1 MSDEVF
7 GRMKRRD
14 LFRMIGAVAGGG
26 AMLQAMS
33 GMGYAKES
41 GYTGPIKLPG
51 DPKGTSVVVL
61 GAGWGGLVSALE
73 LRNAGY
79 KVTLLEYNERI
90 GGRAWSVRGGDQF
103 TELGG
108 HSQTCGFDKGLYVNV
123 GPWRI
128 PYHHRGYLDYAKR
141 FNVDLEPFIQVNYN
155 AFVHSTQA
163 FGGKPKR
170 YREVQADF
178 HGHVGELLAKS
189 AKAGQLNQSVTKED
203 AEILMEALKSWGA
216 LDDNYRYGKTVEAS
230 ERRGWDV
237 PPGAG
242 MMPLGVPSEPI
253 ELKALLQSG
262 LWQSLA
268 NGVNHHW
275 QSTIFQPVGGM
286 DMTPK
291 AIGREI
297 ASLIKT
303 NCKVTAIKQD
313 GKSVTV
319 TYVDAKT
326 GGNPQQIK
334 ADWCISSIPTTVLSQ
349 IDFDCG
355 APMKAAINAL
365 SFASYV
371 KTGLQFKRKFWEE
384 DEQIFGGITFTD
396 LPIRQIAYPNTNY
409 NKPGKGTLLG
419 TFVGR
424 PQIQGYELT
433 GMTPEERIQLAL
445 DCGAQIHPQYKTEYE
460 NGFSVAWH
468 RVPSHLGC
476 YPSWDDALMAKHYRN
491 LCEIDGR
498 VALVGDQCS
507 ELPGWQE
514 GAILS
519 SLDAISRIHK
529 RVVAA

>member
-1 MSDEVF
+1 MSDEEF

-26 AMLQAMS
+26 AMYQAMS
-33 GMGYAKES
+33 GLGMAAES
-41 GYTGPIKLPG
+41 GYKGPIKLPG
-51 DPKGTSVVVL
+51 DPKGASVVVL
-61 GAGWGGLVSALE
+61 GAGWGGLVAALE

-90 GGRAWSVRGGDQF
+90 GGRAWSIRGGDTF

-108 HSQTCGFDKGLYVNV
+108 HAQTCGFDPGLYVNV

-128 PYHHRGYLDYAKR
+128 PYHHGGYLDYAKR
-141 FNVDLEPFIQVNYN
+141 FNVTLEPFIQVNYN

-170 YREVQADF
+170 FREVQADF

-189 AKAGQLNQSVTKED
+189 AKQGALNQSVTKED

-216 LDDNYRYGKTVEAS
+216 LDDNYAYRKSVESS

-237 PPGAG
+237 PPAAG
-242 MMPLGVPSEPI
+242 MMPRGEPSDPI
-253 ELKALLQSG
+253 ELSALLQSG
-262 LWQSLA
+262 LWQSLSS
-268 NGVNHHW
+268 GVNHHW

-291 AIGREI
+291 AIGKEV
-297 ASLIKT
+297 AALITT
-303 NCKVTAIKQD
+303 NAKVTAIKQD
-313 GKSVTV
+313 GQGVTV

-326 GGNPQQIK
+326 GANPRQVR
-334 ADWCISSIPTTVLSQ
+334 ADWCVSSIPTSVLSQ

-384 DEQIFGGITFTD
+384 DEKIFGGITFTD

-419 TFVGR
+419 TFVGW
-424 PQIQGYELT
+424 PQVQGYEIT
-433 GMTPEERIQLAL
+433 GMTPQERIQLAL

-476 YPSWDDALMAKHYRN
+476 YPSWDDDLMAKHYKN

-498 VALVGDQCS
+498 VAIVGDQCS

>member
-1 MSDEVF
+1 MSEDVF

-14 LFRMIGAVAGGG
+14 LLRMIGAVAGGE
-26 AMLQAMS
+26 AMYQAMTGL
-33 GMGYAKES
+33 GMAAES
-41 GYTGPIKLPG
+41 GYQGPIELPG
-51 DPKGTSVVVL
+51 DPKGASVVVL
-61 GAGWGGLVSALE
+61 GAGWAGLVAALE

-79 KVTLLEYNERI
+79 KVTVLEYNARI
-90 GGRAWSVRGGDQF
+90 GGRAWSIRGGDTY

-108 HSQTCGFDKGLYVNV
+108 HTQHCGFDPGLYINA

-141 FNVDLEPFIQVNYN
+141 FNVSLEPFIQVNYN

-189 AKAGQLNQSVTKED
+189 TQQGRLNDKVTKED
-203 AEILMEALKSWGA
+203 AEILLEALKSWGA
-216 LDDNYRYGKTVEAS
+216 LDDDYSYRMNVDSAD
-230 ERRGWDV
+230 RRGWAT

-242 MMPLGVPSEPI
+242 MMPQSVPSEPI
-253 ELKALLQSG
+253 ALPALLQSG
-262 LWQSLA
+262 FWQSLSS
-268 NGVNHHW
+268 GVSHHW

-297 ASLIKT
+297 AALITT
-303 NCKVTAIKQD
+303 NAKVTAIKQD
-313 GKSVTV
+313 AAGVTV
-319 TYVDAKT
+319 TYVDART
-326 GGNPQQIK
+326 GADPRK
-334 ADWCISSIPTTVLSQ
+334 VRADWCVCTIPAPVLSQ
-349 IDFDCG
+349 IDLDCG
-355 APMKAAINAL
+355 APMKTAIDAV
-365 SFASYV
+365 SYASYV

-396 LPIRQIAYPNTNY
+396 LPIRQIAYPNTAF
-409 NKPGKGTLLG
+409 NKPGKGVLLG
-419 TFVGR
+419 TFVGL

-433 GMTPEERIQLAL
+433 GMTPEERVRLAV
-445 DCGAQIHPQYKTEYE
+445 DCGAQIHPQYREEFE
-460 NGFSVAWH
+460 NGVSVAWH
-468 RVPSHLGC
+468 RVPSHFGC
-476 YPSWDDALMAKHYRN
+476 YPTWTDELRAAHYKN

-498 VALVGDQCS
+498 VVLAGDHTS

-514 GAILS
+514 GAILA
-519 SLDAISRIHK
+519 SLDAIRRVHQ
-529 RVVAA
+529 RVVSA

>member
-1 MSDEVF
+1 MSDDML

-26 AMLQAMS
+26 VMYQAMTGV
-33 GMGYAKES
+33 GMAKES
-41 GYTGPIKLPG
+41 GFTGPIKLHG

-61 GAGWGGLVSALE
+61 GAGWAGLVAALE

-90 GGRAWSVRGGDQF
+90 GGRAWSVRGGDSY

-108 HSQTCGFDKGLYVNV
+108 HTQNCQFDPGLYINA

-128 PYHHRGYLDYAKR
+128 PYHHRGYLEYAKR
-141 FNVDLEPFIQVNYN
+141 FNVSLEPFIQVNYN
-155 AFVHSTQA
+155 ALVHSTQA
-163 FGGKPKR
+163 FGGVPKR

-189 AKAGQLNQSVTKED
+189 TKQGQLNQAVTKED
-203 AEILMEALKSWGA
+203 AEILLEALKSWGA
-216 LDDNYRYGKTVEAS
+216 LDDNHAYRANIESA
-230 ERRGWDV
+230 ERRGYDT

-242 MMPLGVPSEPI
+242 LMPTGVPSQPI
-253 ELKALLQSG
+253 ELSALLQSG
-262 LWQSLA
+262 FWQSLA

-286 DMTPK
+286 DVTPK

-297 ASLIKT
+297 ASLIVT
-303 NCKVTAIKQD
+303 NAKVKAIKQD
-313 GKSVTV
+313 GKGVTV

-326 GGNPQQIK
+326 GGDPRQVK
-334 ADWCISSIPTTVLSQ
+334 ADWCVCSIPTTVLSQ
-349 IDFDCG
+349 IDLDCG
-355 APMKAAINAL
+355 APMKAAINAV

-409 NKPGKGTLLG
+409 NKPGKGVLLG
-419 TFVGR
+419 TFVGH
-424 PQIQGYELT
+424 PQVQGYELT
-433 GMTPEERIQLAL
+433 GMTPEERIKLAV
-445 DCGAQIHPQYKTEYE
+445 DCGAQIHPQYKTDFE
-460 NGFSVAWH
+460 NGVSVAWH
-468 RVPSHLGC
+468 RVPSHFGC
-476 YPSWDDALMAKHYRN
+476 FPTWTDELRAKHYKN

-498 VALVGDQCS
+498 VVIVGDQCS

-519 SLDAISRIHK
+519 SLDAITRVHK